1 MNELRRDAVSGR
13 WTIILIGEEVKVE
26 DLLSVSYLAN
36 MQPQETCP
44 FCEGN
49 ENLTP
54 PEIFAIR
61 SDDSRPNT
69 PGWKIRVI
77 PDRNPIL
84 QRHGDIDNRAEG
96 MYDVLNGIGAHE
108 ILIEHPHHNINIP
121 EFSVAYMVDILKT
134 MQFRIKELKKD
145 PRFRYVLI
153 HKNYGEATGNT
164 LKHAYSQILATP
176 ITPRRIRD
184 ELLNAKEYY
193 SYKERCV
200 FCDIVEE
207 EMRRQKRVVLD
218 DGKFLVFE
226 PFASGRPF
234 ETWIVPRE
242 HETFFENTNNLQAL
256 SETFIKIML
265 KIKKLLNDP
274 SYLITLHNGPNISA
288 SVKRGY
294 WKTLKHDF
302 HWHFEIV
309 PRLRNRN
316 SFELGSGIPINP
328 VAPEVAAQM
337 LRENA

>member
-1 MNELRRDAVSGR
+1 MNELRRDPVSGR
-13 WTIILIGEEVKVE
+13 WTIVLIGEEVKIE
-26 DLLSVSYLAN
+26 DLLSVSRSEIK
-36 MQPQETCP
+36 QSGETCP

-49 ENLTP
+49 EHATP

-61 SDDSRPNT
+61 SPDSYPNS

-77 PDRNPIL
+77 PDQNPIL

-121 EFSVAYMVDILKT
+121 EFSTDHMVDILKT

-164 LKHAYSQILATP
+164 LRHAYSQILATP
-176 ITPRRIRD
+176 ITPRRIHD
-184 ELLNAKEYY
+184 ELFNAKEYFG
-193 SYKERCV
+193 YKERCV

-207 EMRRQKRVVLD
+207 EVQRQKRVVLD
-218 DGKFLVFE
+218 DGKFVVFE

-242 HETFFENTNNLQAL
+242 HETFFENNENLRPL
-256 SETFIKIML
+256 GETFITIMT
-265 KIKKLLNDP
+265 KIKKLLDDP
-274 SYLITLHNGPNISA
+274 SYLITLHNGPNISV

-294 WKTLKHDF
+294 WKTLKQDF

-309 PRLRNRN
+309 PRLRSRS